1 MFATPHRRG
10 VAIALISAISLAVAP
25 ARTEAQ
31 QPAEKPKNLKVLSAD
46 LTRDSVVKFMR
57 FVVASGLG
65 VTCSYCHG
73 APNVPFD
80 SIDFASDERPTKRTA
95 REMLRMVAR
104 INGELLP
111 AIPNRG
117 TPAIEVQC
125 ITCHR
130 GSPRPLMLEDTLATV
145 LAQFGPDSVVATYDR
160 LKQRYTGRFA
170 YDFSQRSLN
179 TLAETLIDQKKL
191 PEARRMLE
199 LNIRE
204 HPEAWDPVNTLAH
217 VLESLGEKDLAIAQ
231 YRHVLELFPTY
242 GPAKR
247 RLEALTGK
255 AP

>member
-1 MFATPHRRG
+1 MPSIPHRRH
-10 VAIALISAISLAVAP
+10 VAIALIAAISVGAP
-25 ARTEAQ
+25 ARTHA
-31 QPAEKPKNLKVLSAD
+31 QPAEKPKNLKVLPAD

-65 VTCSYCHG
+65 VSCSYCHG

-130 GSPRPLMLEDTLATV
+130 GSPRPLMLEDTLGTV
-145 LAQFGPDSVVATYDR
+145 LARFGVDSAVATYSR
-160 LKQRYTGRFA
+160 LKQRFTGRFA

-179 TLAETLIDQKKL
+179 TLADKLIDQKQL
-191 PEARRMLE
+191 PEARRMLG
-199 LNIRE
+199 N
-204 HPEAWDPVNTLAH
+204 AWGVWAGAS
-217 VLESLGEKDLAIAQ
+217 VLFGLGAIIA
-231 YRHVLELFPTY
+231 
-242 GPAKR
+242 GAS
-247 RLEALTGK
+247 RLQSF
-255 AP
+255 